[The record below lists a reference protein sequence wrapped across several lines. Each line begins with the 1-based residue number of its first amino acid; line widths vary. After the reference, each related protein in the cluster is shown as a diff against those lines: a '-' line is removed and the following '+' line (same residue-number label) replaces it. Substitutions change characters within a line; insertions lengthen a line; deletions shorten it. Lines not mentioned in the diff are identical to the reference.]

1 MKKIFAHAKTLSDK
15 YGMKIKVKHNKSRR
29 FYFQINKSH
38 LEKSNNSGKNSAKS
52 QNSVLNSV
60 LDTIDQMGVSPSG
73 YLIPPEMIHVAE
85 NANYVI
91 GTTFDLLLLNKKNQ
105 TVQEDCISLTQ
116 KFIEGKIEEI
126 RPFIKDIYEVSEV
139 IAFIDY
145 LLSLTTVE
153 REYDYSQPEITSNQ
167 IFVLRKARHPIMEQ
181 LISSEF
187 AKKVS
192 VLLPNSAPD
201 SNAKDPSKFNNRNVV
216 TFVPNDLDLTT
227 AKPMIIL
234 KGVNMSGK
242 TTFLQMAVQTLIMA
256 QCGSFVPCE
265 KCVMSPFTSVFT
277 RSGTNDSI
285 EGNASAFL
293 VEMKEMNHIIS
304 LADSTSFI
312 AIDEPCVSTSVRDG
326 IGLSFACLEKLISA
340 HSFVICSTH
349 FCELESLLDIYP
361 CVSLKEII

>member
-1 MKKIFAHAKTLSDK
+1 M
-15 YGMKIKVKHNKSRR
+15 
-29 FYFQINKSH
+29 
-38 LEKSNNSGKNSAKS
+38 
-52 QNSVLNSV
+52 
-60 LDTIDQMGVSPSG
+60 
-73 YLIPPEMIHVAE
+73 
-85 NANYVI
+85 
-91 GTTFDLLLLNKKNQ
+91 
-105 TVQEDCISLTQ
+105 
-116 KFIEGKIEEI
+116 
-126 RPFIKDIYEVSEV
+126 
-139 IAFIDY
+139 
-145 LLSLTTVE
+145 
-153 REYDYSQPEITSNQ
+153 
-167 IFVLRKARHPIMEQ
+167 
-181 LISSEF
+181 
-187 AKKVS
+187 
-192 VLLPNSAPD
+192 LLPNSAPD